1 MTASWP
7 SRPRQIF
14 QTTPLRDAVNR
25 EALANSRQH
34 PEEELFKNSV
44 VDDYTG
50 SPSEE
55 LRWRHMGLVVQDRF
69 FKQLLFGMLLA
80 VGKLASHYSMYV
92 LVVIVCREELALH
105 RRSYN
110 ATREAL
116 ANSRQHPEEEL
127 FKKSVVDDYTG

>member
-55 LRWRHMGLVVQDRF
+55 LRWRHMGLVAHDRF
-69 FKQLLFGMLLA
+69 FKQLLFGMLPA
-80 VGKLASHYSMYV
+80 VGKLAPLYSMCTIEAI
-92 LVVIVCREELALH
+92 L
-105 RRSYN
+105 
-110 ATREAL
+110 TREGSLPTAGSIPKRSCLKNLSRMTTL
-116 ANSRQHPEEEL
+116 ASRQRSSSSGIL
-127 FKKSVVDDYTG
+127 D